1 MKNYSLKSCE
11 DLITKY
17 VNQYN
22 GECLEIEEGCLG
34 LGTILLHS
42 AEGKKSILIKEV
54 FINAW
59 ESGHSIKMFNKLPK
73 KYIQLINC

>member
-11 DLITKY
+11 DLISKY
-17 VNQYN
+17 INQYA

-42 AEGKKSILIKEV
+42 AEGKKSILIKEF

>member
-1 MKNYSLKSCE
+1 MKNYSLKCCE
-11 DLITKY
+11 DLISKY

-22 GECLEIEEGCLG
+22 GECLEIEQGSLG

-42 AEGKKSILIKEV
+42 AEGKKSILIQEF

-59 ESGHSIKMFNKLPK
+59 QSGHKIKMYNKLPK
-73 KYIQLINC
+73 KYIQLIN

>member
-11 DLITKY
+11 DLISKY
-17 VNQYN
+17 INKYN

-59 ESGHSIKMFNKLPK
+59 SSGHTIKMYNKLPK
-73 KYIQLINC
+73 KYTQLIN